1 MPNMN
6 VIRSDTPQ
14 PLRRLMKKCIQFE
27 GKQRPLFPQIVAML
41 ENLTRRLS
49 KFHRSLSEPV
59 LYRITYQPSDD
70 LSGSNSATGRNSID

>member
-27 GKQRPLFPQIVAML
+27 SKQRPLFPQIVAML
-41 ENLTRRLS
+41 ENLTRRPD

-59 LYRITYQPSDD
+59 FHRVTYEPSDD
-70 LSGSNSATGRNSID
+70 LSGSNSATGGNSID